1 MENKGK
7 IFKNTYIVSFF
18 TFLSRIFGYLR
29 DAAIFIFINNSQG
42 ALDSFFV
49 AFRIPNFFRRIFGEG
64 ALSVAY
70 IPVLTEY
77 KAQNNNKELKDF
89 VDSSV
94 SIIALVLLLVTLIG
108 VILAPLLIYLIA
120 PGFVNSVN
128 NQMALTTTLLQITFP
143 YMLFI
148 CLTALAGSILN
159 TYNKFAIPA
168 FTGVILNVVLIF
180 AAVYG
185 AAFFEEPVLALA
197 VGVFVAG
204 VLQLGF
210 QIYPIYKLGLFPKLK
225 IRPSHPGIKKIKE
238 LFLPIIFGSSVTQ
251 INIIIDTI
259 IASFLITGSISWLY
273 ISDRFVELPLALF
286 GIAIATV
293 ILPKLSL
300 LFATKKTKD
309 FNQVV
314 NWAVKMSILV
324 SIPTVIGLIILSK
337 PILISLL
344 NYKEF
349 SLYDVNMTSISLIA
363 FSIGLPAMIGV
374 KILITIFYS
383 MKKTSFP
390 AKVAVIAVF
399 FNVTL
404 NLILVFYLSRINFTG
419 VHAGLSIATSFAAY
433 VNFFLLLREA
443 LNQKY
448 IKIEK
453 NTFIFIFKIL
463 IASFIMLI
471 VLINFNLD
479 INDWASEKFYVRVI
493 NLLSIIFSG
502 IFVFFVSLILF
513 KIKKSEI
520 IPNNI

>member
-1 MENKGK
+1 
-7 IFKNTYIVSFF
+7 
-18 TFLSRIFGYLR
+18 
-29 DAAIFIFINNSQG
+29 
-42 ALDSFFV
+42 
-49 AFRIPNFFRRIFGEG
+49 
-64 ALSVAY
+64 
-70 IPVLTEY
+70 
-77 KAQNNNKELKDF
+77 
-89 VDSSV
+89 
-94 SIIALVLLLVTLIG
+94 
-108 VILAPLLIYLIA
+108 
-120 PGFVNSVN
+120 
-128 NQMALTTTLLQITFP
+128 
-143 YMLFI
+143 
-148 CLTALAGSILN
+148 
-159 TYNKFAIPA
+159 
-168 FTGVILNVVLIF
+168 
-180 AAVYG
+180 
-185 AAFFEEPVLALA
+185 
-197 VGVFVAG
+197 
-204 VLQLGF
+204 
-210 QIYPIYKLGLFPKLK
+210 
-225 IRPSHPGIKKIKE
+225 
-238 LFLPIIFGSSVTQ
+238 
-251 INIIIDTI
+251 
-259 IASFLITGSISWLY
+259 
-273 ISDRFVELPLALF
+273 
-286 GIAIATV
+286 
-293 ILPKLSL
+293 
-300 LFATKKTKD
+300 
-309 FNQVV
+309 
-314 NWAVKMSILV
+314 MSIMV

-349 SLYDVNMTSISLIA
+349 SLYDVDMTSISLIA

-404 NLILVFYLSRINFTG
+404 NLILVVYLSRINFTG

-448 IKIEK
+448 IQIEK

-463 IASFIMLI
+463 IASFIMFI

-502 IFVFFVSLILF
+502 IFVFFISLILF

>member
-1 MENKGK
+1 M
-7 IFKNTYIVSFF
+7 
-18 TFLSRIFGYLR
+18 
-29 DAAIFIFINNSQG
+29 
-42 ALDSFFV
+42 
-49 AFRIPNFFRRIFGEG
+49 
-64 ALSVAY
+64 
-70 IPVLTEY
+70 
-77 KAQNNNKELKDF
+77 
-89 VDSSV
+89 
-94 SIIALVLLLVTLIG
+94 
-108 VILAPLLIYLIA
+108 
-120 PGFVNSVN
+120 
-128 NQMALTTTLLQITFP
+128 
-143 YMLFI
+143 
-148 CLTALAGSILN
+148 
-159 TYNKFAIPA
+159 
-168 FTGVILNVVLIF
+168 
-180 AAVYG
+180 
-185 AAFFEEPVLALA
+185 
-197 VGVFVAG
+197 
-204 VLQLGF
+204 
-210 QIYPIYKLGLFPKLK
+210 K

-314 NWAVKMSILV
+314 NWAIKMSIMV

-349 SLYDVNMTSISLIA
+349 SLYDVDMTSISLIA

-404 NLILVFYLSRINFTG
+404 NLILVVYLSRINFTG

-463 IASFIMLI
+463 IASFIMFI

-502 IFVFFVSLILF
+502 IFVFFISLILF